1 MVISSVLIVYTET
14 RQCMYGV
21 ADTFRQGTGGVVGE
35 RSAQQVLLRSNITKR
50 PMNPL
55 KRSALPVRTW
65 QGCSYAAH
73 KHLRGPSQNVPRMNW
88 SCTKVLAR
96 DVNLFFFHLLFSFF
110 SFLSLFFLYGWKTG
124 YWHLYHKTFLHLP
137 PPPPPPISDFWLS
150 GILMAN
156 YKSSTSSLG
165 KRCCISDT
173 GPALDNVSR
182 NICSSGAG

>member
-110 SFLSLFFLYGWKTG
+110 SFLSFFFFMAEKPVIDICNIK
-124 YWHLYHKTFLHLP
+124 HFCIC
-137 PPPPPPISDFWLS
+137 PPPPPIWFLVIRHTD
-150 GILMAN
+150 G
-156 YKSSTSSLG
+156 
-165 KRCCISDT
+165 
-173 GPALDNVSR
+173 
-182 NICSSGAG
+182 